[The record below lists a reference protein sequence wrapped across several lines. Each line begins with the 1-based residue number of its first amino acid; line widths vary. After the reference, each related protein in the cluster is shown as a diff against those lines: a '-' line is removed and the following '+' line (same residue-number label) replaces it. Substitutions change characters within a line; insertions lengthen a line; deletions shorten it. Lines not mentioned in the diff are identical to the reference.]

1 MNNFTSEDFGDMQI
15 TKMSY
20 NEETRGWTFFVTHND
35 NTYVI
40 KDFDLP
46 HPENVKNKG
55 HLVSVVQEKMLMVQN
70 KSTKEIVKQV
80 LEFQEDEILYTP
92 FTELSPV
99 EYVKP
104 EEKEKSVFLE
114 YDGPGYENFF
124 LDDFDIYKGN
134 INIILNLDSY
144 TWIPGKYM
152 KSFEWAQKYEY
163 RLVNVK
169 GNKIKLFPIERVIE
183 TKEGTWEYWDGETS
197 NILEF
202 NGRITRDMLVD
213 EGAGVSKYNIHL
225 LLDTD
230 TMTWNYGPN
239 NEDGG
244 WLGEGKQ
251 IYIQGIKVLL
261 ETKISELG
269 YKWNYI

>member
-1 MNNFTSEDFGDMQI
+1 
-15 TKMSY
+15 
-20 NEETRGWTFFVTHND
+20 VTHND

-55 HLVSVVQEKMLMVQN
+55 HLVSIVQKKMLEVQN
-70 KSTKEIVKQV
+70 KSKKDIVKQV
-80 LEFQEDEILYTP
+80 LVFKEDEILNKP
-92 FTELSPV
+92 FTELEVV

-152 KSFEWAQKYEY
+152 KSFEWVQKYEY

-169 GNKIKLFPIERVIE
+169 GNKIKLFPIGRVIE

-230 TMTWNYGPN
+230 TMTWNYGPD

>member
-1 MNNFTSEDFGDMQI
+1 
-15 TKMSY
+15 
-20 NEETRGWTFFVTHND
+20 
-35 NTYVI
+35 
-40 KDFDLP
+40 
-46 HPENVKNKG
+46 
-55 HLVSVVQEKMLMVQN
+55 MVQN

-144 TWIPGKYM
+144 TWIPGRYM
-152 KSFEWAQKYEY
+152 KSFEWTQKYEY

-169 GNKIKLFPIERVIE
+169 GYKIKLSPIERVSE
-183 TKEGTWEYWDGETS
+183 TKEGKWEYWDGETS

-202 NGRITRDMLVD
+202 NGMITRDMLINED
-213 EGAGVSKYNIHL
+213 ADVSKYNVHL

-230 TMTWNYGPN
+230 KMTWNYGPDN
-239 NEDGG
+239 QDYG
-244 WLGEGKQ
+244 WLGEGRQ
-251 IYIQGIKVLL
+251 IYIQGIGVSLGNK
-261 ETKISELG
+261 ETTEGG
-269 YKWNYI
+269 YSWDYI